1 MSIAKLQIAMA
12 VQSATKHS
20 LVIIDEFGKGTATVS
35 NTTFIT
41 IIVVIIIIIIYIII
55 IITIILIITF
65 I

>member
-20 LVIIDEFGKGTATVS
+20 LVIIDEFGKGTATVG

-41 IIVVIIIIIIYIII
+41 IVIVIIIIYIII
-55 IITIILIITF
+55 IITIILVITF

>member
-20 LVIIDEFGKGTATVS
+20 LVIIDEFGKGTATVG

-41 IIVVIIIIIIYIII
+41 IVIVIVIIIIYIII
-55 IITIILIITF
+55 ITIILVITF